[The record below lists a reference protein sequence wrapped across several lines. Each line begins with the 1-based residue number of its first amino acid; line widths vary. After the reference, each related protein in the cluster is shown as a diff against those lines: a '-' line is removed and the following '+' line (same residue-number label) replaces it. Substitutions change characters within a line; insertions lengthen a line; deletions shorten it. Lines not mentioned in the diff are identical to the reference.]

1 MALGPKDLRRLINR
15 YTPGNSLQSS
25 THEFQ
30 RVAIQVFGFL
40 GHGKSSLINSCLCVL
55 NNVEYENVS
64 GAGMTQGG
72 LTTQRHEHGLTNT
85 LVMIDNRGFSK
96 LNPQE
101 ILEAC
106 AQIRSLRDIG
116 EVTWDIDNLNET
128 LRQFP
133 LKYQNRPADFI
144 LPVLVYSAAKPWNP
158 SEGED
163 IQKFI
168 SEAFKITGIHPIVV
182 ITKCASENYNNLRKN
197 FGELGATK
205 RLCLENYTENDYTR
219 TEEKDGKFL
228 EFLHVCIQEA
238 ERGIKIRQNQ
248 DNQTRFVIEAVK
260 QIQMGTDLMRKELKT
275 QPAASKNRCSPS

>member
-1 MALGPKDLRRLINR
+1 MAQGPEDLRRLINQ

-25 THEFQ
+25 THGFQ

-40 GHGKSSLINSCLCVL
+40 GHGKSSLINSCLCVVGD
-55 NNVEYENVS
+55 VEYENVS

-72 LTTQRHEHGLTNT
+72 LTTQRHEHELTNT

-144 LPVLVYSAAKPWNP
+144 LPVLVYSASKPWNP

-163 IQKFI
+163 IQKFL
-168 SEAFKITGIHPIVV
+168 SEAFKITGIHPIVA
-182 ITKCASENYNNLRKN
+182 ITKCTSENYNNLRQT

-238 ERGIKIRQNQ
+238 ERGIRIRQNQ
-248 DNQTRFVIEAVK
+248 DNQTRYVIEAVK
-260 QIQMGTDLMRKELKT
+260 QIQMETHLMRKELKT
-275 QPAASKNRCSPS
+275 QPAASKKRCSPS